1 MVGEKAVL
9 EALEAIN
16 LEIYDNDMKEII
28 DSYKRA
34 VKKIYDS
41 Y

>member
-16 LEIYDNDMKEII
+16 LEIYDNVMKEII
-28 DSYKRA
+28 ESYKRA
-34 VKKIYDS
+34 VKKNI
-41 Y
+41 